1 MKKCRYFCTAVVLF
15 SAGLVSLHAQ
25 IQFPGAPF
33 TRGQDVS
40 PTFEGWESNPDGT
53 YTLYF
58 GYFNRNSEEEI
69 DIPLGPNNTF
79 DVGNGDQG
87 QPTHF
92 YPRRRWFV
100 FKVVVPKDWPKD
112 KRVVWTLTSK
122 GRTNQAK
129 GWLQPEWEVDQL
141 LISRNAGTDPFLRAS
156 NSNITPGNL
165 APIITGS
172 SAQTI
177 TLPATAT
184 LTANATDD
192 GVPKPGSEVGG
203 RRPAGVQIRW
213 ILYRGPAK
221 VQFDSDLSPAVY
233 GKPVTWETKV
243 SFGVPGAYRL
253 RAIATDGW
261 AFSTFDVDVKVNP
274 GPSADGK
281 R

>member
-1 MKKCRYFCTAVVLF
+1 MRKICAIVLLF
-15 SAGLVSLHAQ
+15 SAGIAGLYAQ
-25 IQFPGAPF
+25 LQFPGAPF

-40 PTFEGWESNPDGT
+40 PTFEGWEGNPDGT

-58 GYFNRNSEEEI
+58 GYYNRNSSEEI
-69 DIPLGPNNTF
+69 DVPLGPDNTF
-79 DVGNGDQG
+79 DLGNGDQG

-122 GRTNQAK
+122 GKANQAK
-129 GWLQPEWEVDQL
+129 GWLQPEWEVDQM
-141 LISRNAGTDPFLRAS
+141 LISRNAGADPFLRDS

-165 APIITGS
+165 APVITGS

-177 TLPATAT
+177 ALPATVILNAK
-184 LTANATDD
+184 ATDD
-192 GVPKPGSEVGG
+192 GIPKPGSEVGG

-221 VQFDSDLSPAVY
+221 VQFDPDVSPVVY
-233 GKPVTWETKV
+233 GRPVTHETKV
-243 SFGVPGAYRL
+243 SFSVPGNYRL

-261 AFSTFDVDVKVNP
+261 AFSNYDVDVKVNP
-274 GPSADGK
+274 DPSAVNAH
-281 R
+281 